1 MEINFLVIA
10 LAAIVPLLTGFI
22 WYHPK
27 VLGTAWMNAT
37 GLTEADMQSGN
48 MAKIF
53 ILTYILSFMLSMMM
67 QSLVIHQFSV
77 YSIIMDEPA
86 FKDPNSELSLM
97 VASFM
102 EKYGTNFRT
111 FKHGA
116 LHGVLSSIFI
126 VLPIIGINSLFER
139 KSFKYVAIHVGYWML
154 TLGLMGGIL
163 CQYI

>member
-10 LAAIVPLLTGFI
+10 IAAIVPLLTGFI

-37 GLTEADMQSGN
+37 GLTQADMQSGN

-67 QSLVIHQFSV
+67 QSMVIHQFSI
-77 YSIIMDEPA
+77 YSVIMDEPA

-111 FKHGA
+111 FKHGM
-116 LHGVLSSIFI
+116 LHGVLAGIFI

-139 KSFKYVAIHVGYWML
+139 KSFKYVALHVCYWML

>member
-10 LAAIVPLLTGFI
+10 IAAIVPLLTGFI

-27 VLGTAWMNAT
+27 VFGTAWMNAN
-37 GLTEADMQSGN
+37 GLTEADLQSGN

-53 ILTYILSFMLSMMM
+53 ILTYIFSFMLSMML
-67 QSLVIHQFSV
+67 QSLVIHQFSI
-77 YSIIMDEPA
+77 YSVIMDEPE

-111 FKHGA
+111 FKHGM
-116 LHGVLSSIFI
+116 LHGVLAGIFI

-139 KSFKYVAIHVGYWML
+139 KSFKYVALHVGYWML

>member
-10 LAAIVPLLTGFI
+10 IAAIVPMITGFI
-22 WYHPK
+22 WYNPK
-27 VLGTAWMNAT
+27 VFGNAWMQAA
-37 GLTEADMQSGN
+37 GLTEAELKSAN
-48 MAKIF
+48 MAKIL
-53 ILTYILSFMLSMMM
+53 ILCYILSFLLSMMF
-67 QSLVIHQFSV
+67 QSVVIHQFSI
-77 YSIIMDEPA
+77 YSVIMDEPE

-116 LHGVLSSIFI
+116 FHGVLAGIFL

-139 KSFKYVAIHVGYWML
+139 RSFKYIAIHVGYWML